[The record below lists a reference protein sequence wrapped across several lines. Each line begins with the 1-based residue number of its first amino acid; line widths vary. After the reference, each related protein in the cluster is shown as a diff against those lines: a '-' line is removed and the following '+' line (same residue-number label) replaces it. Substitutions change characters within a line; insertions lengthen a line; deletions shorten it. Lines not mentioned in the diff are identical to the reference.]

1 MSEVWN
7 GVRGKMTAVVYNTVI
22 DQGADWFI
30 TYYYKQPAE
39 ITNVVG
45 DGTTVTFTAVNGF
58 AASQL
63 VSITGV
69 FPNVYNFTNVEIDT
83 ANPTEFTVTSA
94 ATGNYLSGGMAYA
107 PVNLLNYT
115 GKLQLRS
122 NPSDLDAVL
131 TLDTTEGI
139 TITDIE
145 GRIDV
150 HATAEQTG
158 NIISGGYYYDLEITD
173 VPTGVVTRLAQVQ
186 AYVSAQ
192 VTQ

>member
-1 MSEVWN
+1 
-7 GVRGKMTAVVYNTVI
+7 MTAVVYNTVI

-173 VPTGVVTRLAQVQ
+173 VPTGVVTRLAQGQ